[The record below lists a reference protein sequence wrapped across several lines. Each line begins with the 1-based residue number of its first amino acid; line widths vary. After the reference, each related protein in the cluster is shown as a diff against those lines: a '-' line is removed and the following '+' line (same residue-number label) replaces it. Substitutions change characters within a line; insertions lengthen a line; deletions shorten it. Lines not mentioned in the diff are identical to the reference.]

1 VLRAGIKNG
10 RRRRY
15 DMSRAMEERERERE
29 RERECRVE
37 KLVSAVK
44 ESAGPK
50 ILGQGT

>member
-15 DMSRAMEERERERE
+15 DMSRAMEERE